1 MYVYCID
8 KLAISIGPCFSLC
21 FDWNLL
27 KCLLCWLMFNRVAE
41 VCCLCKATAGR
52 RDFTLVYSNV
62 NDNAGWKETIGV
74 EHPWE
79 VRPKLCD
86 LIGDGLANLQLDMMH
101 LWHLGV
107 LQDLLGTVIKL
118 LARGRHVYSGST
130 IKKRFV
136 AFNRELRAYCREH
149 KLTLSCKRIRKET
162 ICWRRNG
169 CPTLKSK
176 AADAAVIL
184 EFCNYKLQVTE
195 LPFYPGLTACVW
207 AAHRFSGC
215 MMNAGMFMSA
225 EERSTTVIAGKFFLR
240 SYMLL
245 AREALHVQNEH
256 YFKIRPKIH
265 YIQHVLERLQQS
277 CRNPTFAC
285 NFMDEDWLK
294 YAMGLKR
301 KMAHKTSPHWILKR
315 FCVFNK
321 TALDA
326 SLGRR

>member
-1 MYVYCID
+1 MC
-8 KLAISIGPCFSLC
+8 
-21 FDWNLL
+21 NQ
-27 KCLLCWLMFNRVAE
+27 VAE
-41 VCCLCKATAGR
+41 VCCFCKATAGR
-52 RDFTLVYSNV
+52 RDFALVYTNV
-62 NDNAGWKETIGV
+62 NDNAPWRDTAGV
-74 EHPWE
+74 DYPWD

-118 LARGRHVYSGST
+118 LVRGRHVYSGST
-130 IKKRFV
+130 IRKRFV

-149 KLTLSCKRIRKET
+149 KLSLSCKRIRKET

-184 EFCNYKLQVTE
+184 EFCNYKLQCTE
-195 LPFYPGLTACVW
+195 LPFYDGVTACTW
-207 AAHRFSGC
+207 AAHTFSGC
-215 MMNAGMFMSA
+215 MMHAGMFMTE
-225 EERSTTVIAGKFFLR
+225 EERCTTVTAGKFFLR
-240 SYMLL
+240 SYMQL
-245 AREALHVQNEH
+245 AHQALNVEKEY
-256 YFKIRPKIH
+256 YFKVRPKIH
-265 YIQHVLERLQQS
+265 FIQHLLERLQQS

-294 YAMGLKR
+294 HALGLKR
-301 KMAHKTSPHWILKR
+301 KMAHSTSPHWILKR

-326 SLGRR
+326 SLRRQ